1 MVLGVRHGRP
11 IISLGPF
18 LLALNFLCAEAAVAS
33 TAARGNRTAKV
44 KANALVVKRFELPVG
59 PVGCKISPFD
69 AFSSELVSY
78 MHIQRARDSLSKQCL
93 GLRLFPKLVTTEL
106 YELTFQR
113 IVSQHGQARRQ
124 KSCAECARRPF
135 AKGSS
140 PRGLRCGAVGWGA
153 PPGRR
158 GAATALEPLGGAA
171 GTACSHCI
179 YGRSGL
185 SRLPRRRQ
193 MTRLVLKKRH

>member
-1 MVLGVRHGRP
+1 MGRDTLSP
-11 IISLGPF
+11 VISLGPF

-153 PPGRR
+153 PPG
-158 GAATALEPLGGAA
+158 AAAQSQPWSLSEAPPKPPPVLTAYMAVQVSQDFP
-171 GTACSHCI
+171 
-179 YGRSGL
+179 
-185 SRLPRRRQ
+185 
-193 MTRLVLKKRH
+193 VDDK

>member
-1 MVLGVRHGRP
+1 MEEMVLGVRHCRP

-18 LLALNFLCAEAAVAS
+18 LLALNFLCAEAAVVS
-33 TAARGNRTAKV
+33 TAARGKRTAEV
-44 KANALVVKRFELPVG
+44 KANALVVKRFKFPVG

-69 AFSSELVSY
+69 AFSSELASY
-78 MHIQRARDSLSKQCL
+78 MHIQRARDSLSKQCF
-93 GLRLFPKLVTTEL
+93 GLRLFPKLVTTKL
-106 YELTFQR
+106 YELTFEQ

-135 AKGSS
+135 AEGSS
-140 PRGLRCGAVGWGA
+140 PQELRCGAVGWGA
-153 PPGRR
+153 PLGRR
-158 GAATALEPLGGAA
+158 GAATALEALEPLGGAA
-171 GTACSHCI
+171 ETACSHCI

-193 MTRLVLKKRH
+193 